1 MKVFSQAAARG
12 FTTTFL
18 FGSNSTSIMS
28 HSTSTSTSTATA
40 MQTDINRTLSF
51 WFDGPPENWF
61 APAYP
66 EQYDA
71 LVRDTF
77 GKLITAAR
85 NDELDT
91 WSSSSSSSSG
101 GGSRGEGNPRGS
113 LALLL
118 LLDQYPRNVYRGRP
132 EAHASDAK
140 AAALATQAIANEFD
154 RQVGDLEAL
163 FFYLPLMH
171 DERLVSQ
178 IACVALIETLLA
190 RCKGAEDSQAR
201 QFVQRSVGFAKSHR
215 DVVARFGRFPSRN
228 KILGREST
236 DEEVDF
242 LKEHPSGY
250 F

>member
-1 MKVFSQAAARG
+1 
-12 FTTTFL
+12 
-18 FGSNSTSIMS
+18 MS
-28 HSTSTSTSTATA
+28 YSSTSTSTATA

-61 APAYP
+61 APANP

-77 GKLITAAR
+77 GELITAAR

-91 WSSSSSSSSG
+91 WSSSSSSFG
-101 GGSRGEGNPRGS
+101 GDGEGGSRGNPRGS

-118 LLDQYPRNVYRGRP
+118 LLDQYPRNVYRGSP

-215 DVVARFGRFPSRN
+215 DVIARFGRFPSRN

>member
-1 MKVFSQAAARG
+1 
-12 FTTTFL
+12 
-18 FGSNSTSIMS
+18 
-28 HSTSTSTSTATA
+28 

-61 APAYP
+61 APANP

-71 LVRDTF
+71 LVRETF
-77 GKLITAAR
+77 GELITAAR

-91 WSSSSSSSSG
+91 W
-101 GGSRGEGNPRGS
+101 GEGNPRGS

-118 LLDQYPRNVYRGRP
+118 LLDQYPRNVYRGSAQ
-132 EAHASDAK
+132 AHASDAK

-171 DERLVSQ
+171 DEQLVSQ

-215 DVVARFGRFPSRN
+215 DVIARFGRFPSRN
-228 KILGREST
+228 NILGREST

>member
-1 MKVFSQAAARG
+1 
-12 FTTTFL
+12 
-18 FGSNSTSIMS
+18 
-28 HSTSTSTSTATA
+28 

-61 APAYP
+61 APANP

-77 GKLITAAR
+77 GELITAAR

-91 WSSSSSSSSG
+91 WSSSSSSSFG
-101 GGSRGEGNPRGS
+101 GGNPARGS

-118 LLDQYPRNVYRGRP
+118 LLDQYPRNVYRGSP

-190 RCKGAEDSQAR
+190 RCKGPEDSQAR

-215 DVVARFGRFPSRN
+215 DVIARFGRFPSRN
-228 KILGREST
+228 IILGREST

>member
-1 MKVFSQAAARG
+1 
-12 FTTTFL
+12 
-18 FGSNSTSIMS
+18 
-28 HSTSTSTSTATA
+28 

-61 APAYP
+61 APANP

-71 LVRDTF
+71 LVRETF
-77 GKLITAAR
+77 GELITAAR

-91 WSSSSSSSSG
+91 WSSSSSSAASSSSSAGEGG

-118 LLDQYPRNVYRGRP
+118 LLDQYPRNVYRGSAQ
-132 EAHASDAK
+132 AHASDAK

-171 DERLVSQ
+171 DEQLVSQ

-215 DVVARFGRFPSRN
+215 DVIARFGRFPSRN
-228 KILGREST
+228 NILGREST